1 MSLLDVSDEQ
11 INQINS
17 ACPAL
22 SAITGQK
29 RAQGESGLGNIIKQ
43 IRDATNTLATEIL
56 QKDLSDQVDG
66 VKVLFNVGESYLAG
80 SLKVYIDGARVFRG
94 TDTLNWRF
102 SETDPIAGTFTMSI
116 APETSE
122 ELYVEYLK

>member
-1 MSLLDVSDEQ
+1 MSLLDLSDEQ
-11 INQINS
+11 IDEINK

-22 SAITGQK
+22 GAITGQK
-29 RAQGESGLGNIIKQ
+29 RAQGDNGLGSIIKQ
-43 IRDATNTLATEIL
+43 LRDATNTLATEVI
-56 QKDLSDQVDG
+56 QKDLSSQVDG
-66 VKVLFNVGESYLAG
+66 IKVLFNVGESYLAG

-94 TDTLNWRF
+94 TDVGNWRF
-102 SETDPIAGTFTMSI
+102 VETNNTAGTFTMSI